1 MNGSI
6 INMPPDFTTP
16 LDTAQA
22 EARPCCAPALVS
34 LANAPTGGSAQAND
48 TAAPTDV
55 QKRLRRTTRVSPL
68 ADRQFL
74 NEFKSLSGIASYHA
88 PALSDVAP
96 IVSMGMGYEPS
107 SPLPS
112 HLTKTPR
119 HWRDATDE
127 TQGFFAFQALAE
139 AGPVVAFT
147 AWCSP
152 DIDAKARATGKPLP
166 WLRKRLKEKLDA
178 ALGPVEWEAA
188 LEEGKTKEG
197 KLLLHVHGAGA
208 FGDLTRSRRDK
219 IREAIRGALGE
230 WEGPGARYQTDL
242 KIARD
247 AGWATYVTKRCW
259 LARPY
264 IRERFASAGPRSPWR
279 LSFDG
284 PALTVTN
291 GVRARAKELHRQA
304 RELVM
309 EARERAKVPAELPVA
324 SESET
329 PVSEAHRPTRGALA
343 AHGEPAGLALAARA
357 CASEPE
363 TIRSRPMTAA
373 RPRDPPGPG
382 SRVSAGPDPPLPER
396 GLVCQVSERKLA
408 ALAVAQRDDGRAGHE
423 PSLPRHDGLA
433 AHTGA
438 AGDRDD
444 DRRVRVSHR
453 PGACAADGAGEGDPE
468 LPDAVVV
475 ACGLPGSGRPVRQL
489 PGDRDGEQR
498 RGLRKCHTGQENR
511 HQGESELP
519 HARRRSVN
527 GRACH
532 RHGASFL

>member
-1 MNGSI
+1 MSL
-6 INMPPDFTTP
+6 TSKLP

-34 LANAPTGGSAQAND
+34 LANAPAGGSVQA
-48 TAAPTDV
+48 DV
-55 QKRLRRTTRVSPL
+55 QKRPRRITRVSPL
-68 ADRQFL
+68 ADRQFV
-74 NEFKSLSGIASYHA
+74 NEFKALTGIASYHA
-88 PALSDVAP
+88 SAVLGVPG
-96 IVSMGMGYEPS
+96 IVSMAMGSEPS
-107 SPLPS
+107 DPLPS
-112 HLTKTPR
+112 FMTKKPR

-152 DIDAKARATGKPLP
+152 KIDAKARATGKPLL
-166 WLRKRLKEKLDA
+166 WLHKRLKEALDG
-178 ALGPVEWEAA
+178 ALGPVEWVAA
-188 LEEGKTKEG
+188 LEEEKTKDG

-208 FGDLTRSRRDK
+208 FGDLTRSRRDEIAK
-219 IREAIRGALGE
+219 AMRRALGE
-230 WEGPGARYQTDL
+230 WKGPGARHQIKL

-247 AGWATYVTKRCW
+247 AGWASYITKRCW

-264 IRERFASAGPRSPWR
+264 IRERFACAGPRSPWR

-284 PALTVTN
+284 PVLTMTN

-309 EARERAKVPAELPVA
+309 EARERSKAPAEPLAA
-324 SESET
+324 SEPET
-329 PVSEAHRPTRGALA
+329 PAFEVPRPTHGALA
-343 AHGEPAGLALAARA
+343 AHVEPAGLASASRA
-357 CASEPE
+357 CTSAPK
-363 TIRSRPMTAA
+363 TIRSRPMPVA
-373 RPRDPPGPG
+373 RSRDPPGPG
-382 SRVSAGPDPPLPER
+382 SRVSAGPDPPLPEHH
-396 GLVCQVSERKLA
+396 LVGQVSEHELA
-408 ALAVAQRDDGRAGHE
+408 ALAVAQRDNGRAGHE
-423 PSLPRHDGLA
+423 PGLSRHDGLA
-433 AHTGA
+433 AHAGA
-438 AGDRDD
+438 ARDRND

-453 PGACAADGAGEGDPE
+453 PGAGAADGVGEGDPE
-468 LPDAVVV
+468 LPDPVAV
-475 ACGLPGSGRPVRQL
+475 ARGLPSSGRPVRQL

-498 RGLRKCHTGQENR
+498 GGLRECNTRHENR